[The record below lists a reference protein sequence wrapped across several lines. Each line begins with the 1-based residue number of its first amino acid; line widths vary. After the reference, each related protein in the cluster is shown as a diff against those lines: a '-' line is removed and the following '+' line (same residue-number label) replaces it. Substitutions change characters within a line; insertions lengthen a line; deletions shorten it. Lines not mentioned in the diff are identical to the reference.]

1 MSECQALEPD
11 MVAHVYSSHFLGV
24 LRTDV
29 TTGVESGVTTGVESG
44 VTTGVQSGVTTGVE
58 TGNRC

>member
-29 TTGVESGVTTGVESG
+29 TTGVESGVTTGV
-44 VTTGVQSGVTTGVE
+44 QSGVTTGVE